1 MIDKVNPVAES
12 ENETSEAQQ
21 RVLDVAETLF
31 MRQGYSA
38 ITLRDIADALG
49 IRQASLYY
57 HFPKGKEQ
65 IYLTM
70 AERLFERHRAGLEAA
85 IAACDVAI
93 APQLTAAA
101 DWFSGQPPMNLSS
114 MMHADMPALS
124 PDAAAHI
131 TDAAYTCIFTPLRGI
146 FLDAQVRDETRT
158 MNPDVMAGMF
168 LAVFDNAHFS
178 GSGPGVPTRE
188 SMFNDIITVV
198 LDGLRP
204 RA

>member
-1 MIDKVNPVAES
+1 MIEKVNLIAES
-12 ENETSEAQQ
+12 ESETSEAQQ

-38 ITLRDIADALG
+38 ITLRDIADALD

-65 IYLTM
+65 IYVTM
-70 AERLFERHRAGLEAA
+70 AERLFERHRAGLETA

-93 APQLTAAA
+93 SPQLTAAA
-101 DWFSGQPPMNLSS
+101 EWFAGQPPMNLSS

-124 PDAAAHI
+124 PEAAAHI
-131 TDAAYTCIFTPLRGI
+131 RGAAYACVFTPLRGI
-146 FLDAQVRDETRT
+146 FLDAQARDETRT

-168 LAVFDNAHFS
+168 LAILDSAHYS
-178 GSGPGVPTRE
+178 GSGPGIPTRA
-188 SMFNDIITVV
+188 SMFNDIIKVV

-204 RA
+204 RP

>member
-1 MIDKVNPVAES
+1 MIDEVSFMAGS
-12 ENETSEAQQ
+12 DNETSEAQQ
-21 RVLDVAETLF
+21 RVIDVAEALF
-31 MRQGYSA
+31 MQQGYSV

-65 IYLTM
+65 IYVTM
-70 AERLFERHRAGLEAA
+70 AERLFERHRAGLERA
-85 IAACDVAI
+85 IAASGDAI

-101 DWFSGQPPMNLSS
+101 DWFAGQPPMNLSS

-124 PDAAAHI
+124 PEAAAHI
-131 TDAAYTCIFTPLRGI
+131 TDAAYACIFTPLRGI

-168 LAVFDNAHFS
+168 LAILDSAHFS
-178 GSGPGVPTRE
+178 GSGPGIPTRE
-188 SMFNDIITVV
+188 SMFGDIISVV

-204 RA
+204 RL